1 MRHVLLLFFLVFLS
15 TLTGC
20 GSGQDMGG
28 DNNANPDAPYF
39 GPITTP
45 SVLGGDPVNFTVQAT
60 DPNGMNITLTYDG
73 SQGPYADPFAA
84 GASFS
89 PATGEFSWNTA
100 TTDTGNYSVVF
111 TATNDAVP
119 PLSNDVTV
127 TIHIQDLIA
136 YGEGV
141 YNQHCLRCHGVDG
154 AGGSATAVQCSSAK
168 TIGDAL
174 GLSGSGTAVNDMSGI
189 ASQLVNQTTDVN
201 AMAEYLWQAN
211 PDPNH
216 CVPLGAL

>member
-1 MRHVLLLFFLVFLS
+1 MRHVLLLLFLLFLLI
-15 TLTGC
+15 LTGC
-20 GSGQDMGG
+20 GTSEDMGG

-45 SVLGGDPVNFTVQAT
+45 SVLGGDPVSFTVQAN

-84 GASFS
+84 GASFNS
-89 PATGEFSWNTA
+89 TTGEFSWNTT

-127 TIHIQDLIA
+127 TIHIQDLAA

-141 YNQHCLRCHGVDG
+141 YNQHCRSCHG
-154 AGGSATAVQCSSAK
+154 ANGGYLACTEGDA
-168 TIGDAL
+168 INDAL
-174 GLSGSGTAVNDMSGI
+174 GLGDPANAVDQMAGVAN
-189 ASQLVNQTTDVN
+189 QLEDLTTDIDALAAYFGQV
-201 AMAEYLWQAN
+201 N
-211 PDPNH
+211 PDPNF
-216 CVPLGAL
+216 CAPPGTL